1 MEEKNQKIEEKIY
14 EDIQCIIKEC
24 TGVFIDNTEA
34 NLLEDI
40 WGIPT
45 VDWLYV
51 IREIEKRF
59 RINLSEIIADESFE
73 FFTIKNIAK
82 RIL

>member
-1 MEEKNQKIEEKIY
+1 MEEKNNRTEEKIY
-14 EDIQCIIKEC
+14 EGIQCIIKEC
-24 TGVFIDNTEA
+24 TGVLIDNTEA
-34 NLLEDI
+34 NLLEDT

-51 IREIEKRF
+51 IQEIEKRF
-59 RINLSEIIADESFE
+59 RINLSEIIAEESFE

-82 RIL
+82 KIL

>member
-1 MEEKNQKIEEKIY
+1 MEEKNKKIEEKIY

-59 RINLSEIIADESFE
+59 RINLSEIIAEESFE
-73 FFTIKNIAK
+73 FFTIKNIAE

>member
-1 MEEKNQKIEEKIY
+1 MEEKNKKIEEKIY

>member
-1 MEEKNQKIEEKIY
+1 MEEKNKRTEEEIY
-14 EDIQCIIKEC
+14 EEIQCIIKEC
-24 TGVFIDNTEA
+24 TGVFIDNTES
-34 NLLEDI
+34 NLLEDT

-59 RINLSEIIADESFE
+59 LINLSEIIAEESFE
-73 FFTIKNIAK
+73 LFTIKNIAK
-82 RIL
+82 RIS

>member
-1 MEEKNQKIEEKIY
+1 MEEKNKRTEEEIY
-14 EDIQCIIKEC
+14 EEIQCIIKEC
-24 TGVFIDNTEA
+24 TGVFIDNTES
-34 NLLEDI
+34 NLLEDT

-59 RINLSEIIADESFE
+59 RINLPEIIAEESFE
-73 FFTIKNIAK
+73 FFTIKSIAK
-82 RIL
+82 RIS

>member
-1 MEEKNQKIEEKIY
+1 MEEKNKKIEEKIY
-14 EDIQCIIKEC
+14 EDIRCIIKEC
-24 TGVFIDNTEA
+24 TGVFIDNTDA

-45 VDWLYV
+45 VEWLYV
-51 IREIEKRF
+51 IQEIEKRF
-59 RINLSEIIADESFE
+59 RINLSEIIAEESFE

>member
-1 MEEKNQKIEEKIY
+1 MEEKNKKIEEKIY

-34 NLLEDI
+34 NLLEAT

-59 RINLSEIIADESFE
+59 RINLPEIIAEESFE
-73 FFTIKNIAK
+73 FFTIKSIAK
-82 RIL
+82 RIS

>member
-1 MEEKNQKIEEKIY
+1 MEEKNKRTEEEIY
-14 EDIQCIIKEC
+14 EEIQCIIKEC
-24 TGVFIDNTEA
+24 TGVFIDNTES
-34 NLLEDI
+34 NLLEDT

-59 RINLSEIIADESFE
+59 RINLSEIIAEESFE

-82 RIL
+82 RIS